1 MSYTTQITGEEA
13 VSLDEARNHLRITHF
28 NEDNMIIAL
37 IAAARQ
43 WAETYSEKAIV
54 KQTVTAYFEELTAVI
69 RLPLG
74 NSSLLTKIDYLD
86 STGGAQ
92 SLTTGVILTK
102 GTPSKLV
109 FVDTPPDSK
118 KQVDSVEA
126 VYQAGYADGY
136 VPERIKQ
143 AIMLLIADMYEHR
156 EMQVLGQRFDQN
168 VTIDRL
174 LFPTRELGI

>member
-13 VSLDEARNHLRITHF
+13 VTLDEARNHLRITHF
-28 NEDNMIIAL
+28 NEDNL
-37 IAAARQ
+37 IFSLIVAARQ

-54 KQTVTAYFEELTAVI
+54 EQTVTAYYEQLASVM

-74 NSSLLTKIDYLD
+74 NSSSLTKVDYLD
-86 STGGAQ
+86 PTGGAQ

-118 KQVDSVEA
+118 KQVDSVEV

-143 AIMLLIADMYEHR
+143 AILLLVADMYEHR
-156 EMQVLGQRFDQN
+156 EMQIVGQRFDQN
-168 VTIDRL
+168 ATIDRL